1 MSLRLCSLAPWT
13 ISSSAAIEEAIVS
26 TERVFVQRVRFR
38 PLAGGNG
45 AAMADTARRAAVV
58 TLVVG
63 GIVVLAIVLWK
74 VKLLLAILFLGFIL
88 AAAIRP
94 SIEALRRRGIPRGV
108 GLAIHYLAF
117 VGLLAVVLWLV
128 VPRALDQVDNAVGN
142 IPETRQELGKSAR
155 QSEGIKADILR
166 GLQNRLRE
174 VRGEELIQPAT
185 EITRTAFE
193 ILVATFFVFATG
205 AYWIF
210 ERNRA
215 VALVIALVPKD
226 HRRTTRDTWDLID
239 AKLGAYIRGQT
250 LLVALVGTALSLA
263 FWAAGLPY
271 WLLIGVFAGLV
282 ELIPVIGPLA
292 AGALAVGVGLTVSV
306 HTAVI
311 AGVAVLVV
319 RLLEDYLVIPRVLG
333 EAVGLSP
340 LVVLASVSATGILF
354 GGFAVFLAIPLAA
367 VVVTLVDVI
376 VRGRDPAEQEVPT
389 VIFSPAADR
398 EG

>member
-1 MSLRLCSLAPWT
+1 
-13 ISSSAAIEEAIVS
+13 
-26 TERVFVQRVRFR
+26 
-38 PLAGGNG
+38 
-45 AAMADTARRAAVV
+45 MAETARRTAVV

-63 GIVVLAIVLWK
+63 GIVVLAVVLWK

-94 SIEALRRRGIPRGV
+94 GIEAMRRRGIPRGV

-117 VGLLAVVLWLV
+117 AGLLALALWLV
-128 VPRALDQVDNAVGN
+128 VPRALDQVDNAIGN
-142 IPETRQELGKSAR
+142 IPETRQELGQSAKK
-155 QSEGIKADILR
+155 SEGIKADVLR
-166 GLQNRLRE
+166 GLQTRLRE
-174 VRGEELIQPAT
+174 VRGEELIEPAT

-193 ILVATFFVFATG
+193 ILVATLFVFATG

-215 VALVIALVPKD
+215 VALVVALVPKD
-226 HRRTTRDTWDLID
+226 HRHTTRDTWDLID

-250 LLVALVGTALSLA
+250 LLVALVGTVLSLV
-263 FWAAGLPY
+263 FWAIGLPY
-271 WLLIGVFAGLV
+271 WLLVGAFAGLV
-282 ELIPVIGPLA
+282 ELIPVIGPLG
-292 AGALAVGVGLTVSV
+292 AGALAVGVGLTESA

-311 AGVAVLVV
+311 AGLAVLVV

-333 EAVGLSP
+333 EAVGLPP

-376 VRGRDPAEQEVPT
+376 VRGRNPAEQEVPA
-389 VIFSPAADR
+389 VIFSPAGDR
-398 EG
+398 EA

>member
-1 MSLRLCSLAPWT
+1 
-13 ISSSAAIEEAIVS
+13 
-26 TERVFVQRVRFR
+26 
-38 PLAGGNG
+38 
-45 AAMADTARRAAVV
+45 MAETARRTAVV

-63 GIVVLAIVLWK
+63 GIVVLAVVLWK

-94 SIEALRRRGIPRGV
+94 GIDAMRRRGIPRGV
-108 GLAIHYLAF
+108 GLAIHYLALA
-117 VGLLAVVLWLV
+117 GLLALALGLV
-128 VPRALDQVDNAVGN
+128 VPRALHQVDNAVGN
-142 IPETRQELGKSAR
+142 IPETRQELGQSAKK
-155 QSEGIKADILR
+155 SEGIKADVLR
-166 GLQNRLRE
+166 GLQRRLRE
-174 VRGEELIQPAT
+174 VRGEELIEPAT

-193 ILVATFFVFATG
+193 ILVATLFVFATG

-215 VALVIALVPKD
+215 VALVVALVPKD
-226 HRRTTRDTWDLID
+226 HRHTTRDTWDLID

-250 LLVALVGTALSLA
+250 LLVALVGTVLSLV
-263 FWAAGLPY
+263 FWAIGLPY
-271 WLLIGVFAGLV
+271 WLLVGAFAGLV

-292 AGALAVGVGLTVSV
+292 AGALAVGVGLTESV

-311 AGVAVLVV
+311 AGLAVLVV
-319 RLLEDYLVIPRVLG
+319 RLLEDYVVIPRVLG

-340 LVVLASVSATGILF
+340 LVVLASVSATAILF

-376 VRGRDPAEQEVPT
+376 VRGRNPAEQDVPA
-389 VIFSPAADR
+389 VIFSPAGDR
-398 EG
+398 EA